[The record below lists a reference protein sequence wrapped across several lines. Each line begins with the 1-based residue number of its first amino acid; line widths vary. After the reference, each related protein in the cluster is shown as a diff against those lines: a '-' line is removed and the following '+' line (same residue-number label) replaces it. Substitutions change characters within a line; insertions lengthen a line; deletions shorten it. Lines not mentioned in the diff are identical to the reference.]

1 MFSFPRQA
9 KDQGNVMEL
18 ACRRKVKT
26 QERIPAVSSFSI
38 SFVAAKDIIDA
49 ATLKKLEKD
58 KGPLDVT
65 SYLS

>member
-1 MFSFPRQA
+1 M
-9 KDQGNVMEL
+9 GL